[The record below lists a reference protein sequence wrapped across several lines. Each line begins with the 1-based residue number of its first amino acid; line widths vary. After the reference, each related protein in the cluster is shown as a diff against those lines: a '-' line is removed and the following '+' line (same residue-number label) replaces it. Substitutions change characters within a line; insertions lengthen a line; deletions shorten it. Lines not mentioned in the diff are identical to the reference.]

1 MGEFVYEHI
10 VMLNETNAM
19 AGVVYFSNFVK
30 WQGMAREFI
39 LSQHPKFKEIM
50 SRPIEM
56 ITQSCS
62 VNYLGHLY
70 FGDKIQIK
78 VTAKRILPASFV
90 MAFRYFNK
98 DTSKLVATGEQK
110 VAFANIQTREL
121 CKVPEEIYQLA
132 KSIEE
137 SEK

>member
-1 MGEFVYEHI
+1 MKEFVYDHI

-30 WQGMAREFI
+30 WQGIAREFI

-50 SRPIEM
+50 GRPIEM

-62 VNYLGHLY
+62 VNFLGHLY
-70 FGDKIQIK
+70 FGDKVQIK
-78 VTAKRILPASFV
+78 VTTKRILPASFV
-90 MAFRYFNK
+90 MVFRYFHKETN
-98 DTSKLVATGEQK
+98 KLVATGEQK
-110 VAFANIQTREL
+110 VAFASLQTRDL
-121 CKVPEEIYQLA
+121 CKVPEEIYELA

-137 SEK
+137 TDS